1 MEIPFQTQPVLISY
15 SVTGGKT
22 WQSLTLIKTL
32 PDGHFIAVWQPNV
45 NGNYMIKATVDRTST
60 WNEAS
65 KVVNLALTPDAEQ
78 NVFTLTSNST
88 LTQFAFNSTSKELG
102 FIVSGPSG
110 TKGYVDIYIPKTL
123 ISDISTLKTY
133 IDGNQIAFNSES
145 QADSWLI
152 SFTYSHSQH
161 TITMSIGSVSEVTYP
176 DSFSQ
181 WIIYIAP
188 IAAIAAVVAGTAV
201 AFKRR
206 TIKAA

>member
-1 MEIPFQTQPVLISY
+1 
-15 SVTGGKT
+15 
-22 WQSLTLIKTL
+22 
-32 PDGHFIAVWQPNV
+32 
-45 NGNYMIKATVDRTST
+45 MIKATVDRTSK

-133 IDGNQIAFNSES
+133 IDGKQIVFNSES

-176 DSFSQ
+176 DSLSQ

-188 IAAIAAVVAGTAV
+188 IAAIAAVVVGTAV

-206 TIKAA
+206 TIKTT